1 MITETQVAMILL
13 IIGALMILFEAL
25 SPGNFL
31 LVPGTI
37 LIIIG
42 FLALVF
48 PGLLYSWWSPILVL
62 VIFVPV
68 TYLTIK
74 LYQRIAPPAP
84 PETTVATSLVGLR
97 GIVLDDVFPNNLK
110 GKVRIANDTWSA
122 SSHDHIHKGTK
133 VIVERSEG
141 VHVFVVEDKGQT
153 PPKAT
158 IDTNRGGL

>member
-1 MITETQVAMILL
+1 MITEIQVAMILL
-13 IIGALMILFEAL
+13 IVGALMILAEAL
-25 SPGNFL
+25 SPGYFL

-37 LIIIG
+37 LVIIG
-42 FLALVF
+42 FLALIF
-48 PGLLYSWWSPILVL
+48 PGMLYSWWSPVLVL
-62 VIFVPV
+62 VIFAPM

-74 LYQRIAPPAP
+74 LYQKIAPPAP

-122 SSHDHIHKGTK
+122 SSNEHIQKGTK

-141 VHVFVVEDKGQT
+141 VHVFVVEDKGQKAPT
-153 PPKAT
+153 PR
-158 IDTNRGGL
+158 IDT